1 MYGITI
7 RNIFDTLSVSRQ
19 RRQGA
24 QEGHN
29 LSAVCRRELGL
40 ELDKSYQASDWTIRP
55 LSQAQ
60 IDYAALDVEVLID
73 LHGVFTGNGF
83 LNERKMHV

>member
-1 MYGITI
+1 MELPSAISS
-7 RNIFDTLSVSRQ
+7 TLYPSRVSAGRV
-19 RRQGA
+19 RRKVTTCQLFVAGDW
-24 QEGHN
+24 
-29 LSAVCRRELGL
+29 L